1 VLTGDLKVGYVK
13 PDSSQDYALI
23 LGASS
28 GFGEAAALEL
38 ARAGFNIIGIHL
50 DRGSGL
56 ARVEQIIGQIETA
69 GVEVL
74 FFNINAAAEKNREL
88 VIQRL
93 QDHFKIKQRQGKIK
107 VLLHSLAFG
116 SLAPF
121 IHREPAQRI
130 SAKQMDMTINVMAN
144 SLVYWIQ
151 DLMDAELLAHRAK
164 LYAMTSSGSLRVT
177 PYYGAV
183 SAAKAVLESHVRQ
196 LGLELAPH
204 GITVNAIRAG
214 VTFTPALRKIPGHET
229 MIDLAL
235 SQIPFKRLTEPA
247 DVAKFICAQVLS
259 DESWATGNVFNVD
272 GGESMVAFHTALKKE
287 K

>member
-1 VLTGDLKVGYVK
+1 VGYVK
-13 PDSSQDYALI
+13 PDSKQDYALI
-23 LGASS
+23 LGSSS

-38 ARAGFNIIGIHL
+38 ARIGFNIIGIHL

-56 ARVEQIIGQIETA
+56 TKVEQIIRQIEIT
-69 GVEVL
+69 GVEAL
-74 FFNINAAAEKNREL
+74 FFNINAAADKNREL

-93 QDHFKIKQRQGKIK
+93 KDHFNIKQVQGKIK

-130 SAKQMDMTINVMAN
+130 SAKQMDMTLNVMAN
-144 SLVYWIQ
+144 SLVYWVQ
-151 DLMDAELLAHRAK
+151 DLMDADLLARGAK

-177 PYYGAV
+177 PYYGAI
-183 SAAKAVLESHVRQ
+183 SAAKATLESHVRQ
-196 LGLELAPH
+196 LALELAPH
-204 GITVNAIRAG
+204 GITVNSIRAG

-247 DVAKFICAQVLS
+247 DVAKFISAQVTS
-259 DESWATGNVFNVD
+259 DENWATGNVFNVD
-272 GGESMVAFHTALKKE
+272 GGELMTAFHTALKKE
-287 K
+287 E